1 MSVAARPSRLPDLP
15 NVFAPVP
22 KREEML
28 ELMDGWSDLF
38 GYYTNRIDLKKGDL
52 SAVCLPTCTL
62 TAHAPLWGTKPGQE
76 KAVLVAEGRKNLS
89 GMLRFM
95 KVTRHDM
102 KLSMRKNGK
111 ELCLFFKARVKLRIL
126 PFCAIVNAPLI
137 FVVKYEN
144 DERGELKIA
153 SVDEWAVKS
162 ATIEEARKM
171 LVELCFWPTDDTT
184 FAPFTAAFGGLPQ

>member
-137 FVVKYEN
+137 LSSSMK
-144 DERGELKIA
+144 
-153 SVDEWAVKS
+153 
-162 ATIEEARKM
+162 
-171 LVELCFWPTDDTT
+171 TT
-184 FAPFTAAFGGLPQ
+184 SEGSSRSQVSTSGP